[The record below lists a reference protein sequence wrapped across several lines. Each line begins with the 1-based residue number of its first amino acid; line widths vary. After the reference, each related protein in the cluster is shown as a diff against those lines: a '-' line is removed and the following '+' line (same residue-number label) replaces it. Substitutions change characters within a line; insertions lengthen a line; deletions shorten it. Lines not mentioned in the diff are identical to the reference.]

1 MNVLTPMA
9 VTISVYPG
17 HQSEGF
23 DDLVPLASVMV
34 ERWYMAPG
42 VRRIPVTEDGLTGTL
57 FLPAGGLGG
66 GVGTGELRCD
76 DPKRT

>member
-1 MNVLTPMA
+1 ME

-17 HQSEGF
+17 YQSQGF
-23 DDLVPLASVMV
+23 AELVPLASVVV

-57 FLPAGGLGG
+57 FLPSGGFRGG
-66 GVGTGELRCD
+66 W
-76 DPKRT
+76 RTPQG